1 MKVFGYKD
9 MVLVEPASLGN
20 GEFRAGLMHR
30 VLFVMEPL
38 THLNWKFWND
48 YAGAMKTCA
57 RLVPHTSEVE
67 TAIKGFTNGLELID
81 APSACVYVVYS
92 TFDLATVETNDV
104 RKMINIQMCMT
115 VTTSAAHRDFPA
127 VTHMGIFRSPL
138 LSVANPSGLPPLI
151 RAQLEGTPNFY
162 HGKPAKGISLVLHC
176 FAARA
181 LVTFLGGRQPTLMIT
196 APLPHMGN
204 LLGEVGKIVA
214 IDVTPKLGRGGPPI
228 SGGSTPRLSSAS
240 PTGFA
245 SLSSRSVMP
254 MTRPTSAYGR
264 GGVSTSSPK
273 IGAPSLVT
281 RPGLSSR
288 EASSSSS
295 SPVPT
300 SSPKI
305 GAPSLVAKPSLS
317 SKEVLSSSSSSS
329 SPESARETSPTD
341 APRQVGALKYA
352 VLRGPMNSSLM
363 IQYQELDVTWTQV
376 EYPWLFA
383 LAFNLSHKYAATF
396 SDLRVLRELHQDIV
410 MGSGPHTAQ
419 LVKPK

>member
-30 VLFVMEPL
+30 VLFVMEQL
-38 THLNWKFWND
+38 THLNWRFWND

-115 VTTSAAHRDFPA
+115 VTTSAADRNFPA

-138 LSVANPSGLPPLI
+138 LSVASLSGLPPPFK
-151 RAQLEGTPNFY
+151 AQLEGTPDFY
-162 HGKPAKGISLVLHC
+162 RGKPAKGISLVLHC

-181 LVTFLGGRQPTLMIT
+181 LVTFLGGRQPALMIT

-214 IDVTPKLGRGGPPI
+214 IDVTPKVGRSEPPI
-228 SGGSTPRLSSAS
+228 SGGSAPRLSSA
-240 PTGFA
+240 PTTGFG
-245 SLSSRSVMP
+245 SLSGRSPMP
-254 MTRPTSAYGR
+254 MTMTRPTSAYGR
-264 GGVSTSSPK
+264 GGMS
-273 IGAPSLVT
+273 
-281 RPGLSSR
+281 
-288 EASSSSS
+288 
-295 SPVPT
+295 T

-317 SKEVLSSSSSSS
+317 SKDASSSSS
-329 SPESARETSPTD
+329 SPESARETSPID
-341 APRQVGALKYA
+341 VPRQVGALKYA

-363 IQYQELDVTWTQV
+363 IKYQGLDVTWTQI